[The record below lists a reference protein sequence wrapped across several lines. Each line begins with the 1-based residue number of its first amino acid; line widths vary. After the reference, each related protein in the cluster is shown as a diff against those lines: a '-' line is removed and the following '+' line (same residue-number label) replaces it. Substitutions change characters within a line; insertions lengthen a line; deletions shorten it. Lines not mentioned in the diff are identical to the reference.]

1 MSQLNKLT
9 AIFCYD
15 IKSDEFHLLMKITKR
30 PLFLAFILVIPFLS
44 YSIASEEKQDPWKNW
59 LNEVKPIMTRAE
71 LSVFKSLQTE
81 EDRRRFQKLF
91 WQVRDPT
98 PQTPQNEYV
107 REYYSRRQYAESEL
121 GGVYSDRG
129 QIYVLMGKPKERH
142 NFAGYEDVVD
152 CELWIYQSEGRPGLP
167 PFMYLLF
174 YRPHDMGVY
183 KLYYPGLHSPLDI
196 LSESYAEKNISKV
209 QGYNILKESFP
220 DLAAA
225 TLSVL
230 PEVGTGALFG
240 SSTASAH
247 VLSQIY
253 TLPER
258 EVKKSYLKNFASGEG
273 IVAVDYS
280 TKEIAGKG
288 QLFISEDRGFKFLN
302 YSLLPDAI
310 QTAKT
315 TDTLDTA
322 RIVVTLRVEDSEGR
336 TIHQQE
342 REFNLNLDQA
352 QKKAMEERKMAFND
366 FAPIIPGKF
375 SISVAFSNQTTKEF
389 FVYKEQTQVSDKT
402 LPVLVGYKVKEV
414 NSSDFCPLRMGNY
427 KVLSDP
433 RSLYYDKDSIEGL
446 IFSEEAPEIFL
457 VSKDDEKNSF
467 AIQNIEQQGK
477 IFIFKHPLKSIKP
490 GNYVLRIRTREEE
503 VYDRT
508 VSVLSF
514 QIEKPLELE
523 RTESYDSHF
532 NYAYLIGQEYLN
544 KGDVEAALEQFKNLP
559 EQMWNSTTLPVIA
572 RAFYQKKDYAR
583 VVGLLEKENII
594 KNYPVLILLGN
605 SCLELKKYQKA
616 AEYFE
621 ELRKYGDTVENNRIL
636 GAIYYSLGEREKAQ
650 VCYDRAKKLEEKL
663 KDKNS
668 EKKKEPSDSI
678 DHQSR

>member
-1 MSQLNKLT
+1 MSQRHKLT

-15 IKSDEFHLLMKITKR
+15 IKKYEFHLLKKIAQR
-30 PLFLAFILVIPFLS
+30 PRFLAFILVIPFLS
-44 YSIASEEKQDPWKNW
+44 YSIASEKKEDTWKNW
-59 LNEVKPIMTRAE
+59 LNEVGPIMTRAE
-71 LSVFKSLQTE
+71 LSVFKSLQTD
-81 EDRRRFQKLF
+81 EDRSRFQKLF

-98 PQTPQNEYV
+98 PQTPQNEYAG
-107 REYYSRRQYAESEL
+107 EYYGRRQYAQSEL
-121 GGVYSDRG
+121 GGLRSDRG

-174 YRPHDMGVY
+174 YRPRNMGEY

-196 LSESYAEKNISKV
+196 LSGSYAEKNISKF

-230 PEVGTGALFG
+230 PEVGTGVLFG

-258 EVKKSYLKNFASGEG
+258 EVKKNYLKNFTSGEG

-280 TKEIAGKG
+280 TKEIAGTG
-288 QLFISEDRGFKFLN
+288 RLFISEDRGFKFLN
-302 YSLLPDAI
+302 YSLLPNAI
-310 QTAKT
+310 QTAKA

-342 REFNLNLDQA
+342 RELNLSLDQA

-366 FAPIIPGKF
+366 FAPIIPGEF
-375 SISVAFSNQTTKEF
+375 SVSVAFSNQTTNEF
-389 FVYKEQTQVSDKT
+389 FIYKEQTRVSDKT

-414 NSSDFCPLRMGNY
+414 NSSDFCPLRMGDY

-433 RSLYYDKDSIEGL
+433 RSLYYYDKDSIEGL

-457 VSKDDEKNSF
+457 VSKNDEKNSF
-467 AIQNIEQQGK
+467 AIRDIEQRGK
-477 IFIFKHPLKSIKP
+477 VFIFKHPLKSIKP
-490 GNYVLRIRTREEE
+490 GNYVLRIRTREGA
-503 VYDRT
+503 VYDRI

-523 RTESYDSHF
+523 RTESYDSRF
-532 NYAYLIGQEYLN
+532 NYTYLIGQEYLN
-544 KGDVEAALEQFKNLP
+544 KGDVGAALEQFGNLP

-572 RAFYQKKDYAR
+572 RAYYENKDYAR
-583 VVGLLEKENII
+583 VVEILEKENII
-594 KNYPVLILLGN
+594 KNYPVFILLGN

-621 ELRKYGDTVENNRIL
+621 ELRKYGDTVENNRTL
-636 GAIYYSLGEREKAQ
+636 GAIYSSLGEREKAQ
-650 VCYDRAKKLEEKL
+650 VCYDRARKLEEKL
-663 KDKNS
+663 NDKNS

-678 DHQSR
+678 DH

>member
-1 MSQLNKLT
+1 MSQLYKLT
-9 AIFCYD
+9 SIFCHD
-15 IKSDEFHLLMKITKR
+15 IKSDGFHLLMKITKR

-59 LNEVKPIMTRAE
+59 LNEVEPIMTRAE

-81 EDRRRFQKLF
+81 EDRWRFQKLF

-98 PQTPQNEYV
+98 PQTPRNEYV
-107 REYYSRRQYAESEL
+107 GEYYSRRQYAESEL
-121 GGVYSDRG
+121 GGVHSDRG

-174 YRPHDMGVY
+174 YKPHNMGEY

-196 LSESYAEKNISKV
+196 LSESYAEKNISKI

-342 REFNLNLDQA
+342 RELNLSLDQA

-366 FAPIIPGKF
+366 FAPIIPGEF

-389 FVYKEQTQVSDKT
+389 FVYKERTHVSDET
-402 LPVLVGYKVKEV
+402 LPVLVGYKVKEL

-433 RSLYYDKDSIEGL
+433 RSLYYGKDSIEGL

-490 GNYVLRIRTREEE
+490 GNYVLRIRTRGEE
-503 VYDRT
+503 VYNKI

-523 RTESYDSHF
+523 ITESYDSHF

-544 KGDVEAALEQFKNLP
+544 KGDVEAALEQFENLP

-572 RAFYQKKDYAR
+572 RTYYQKKDYAR
-583 VVGLLEKENII
+583 VVALLEKENII
-594 KNYPVLILLGN
+594 KNYPILILLGN

>member
-1 MSQLNKLT
+1 MSQLRKLT

-59 LNEVKPIMTRAE
+59 LNEVEPIMTRAE

-81 EDRRRFQKLF
+81 EDRWRFQKLF

-107 REYYSRRQYAESEL
+107 GEYYSRRQYAESEL
-121 GGVYSDRG
+121 GGVDSDRG

-152 CELWIYQSEGRPGLP
+152 CELWIYHGEGRPGLP

-174 YRPHDMGVY
+174 YRPHNMGEY

-230 PEVGTGALFG
+230 PEVGTGALFE

-258 EVKKSYLKNFASGEG
+258 EVKKNYLKNFASGEG

-280 TKEIAGKG
+280 IKEIAGKG

-310 QTAKT
+310 QTAKA

-342 REFNLNLDQA
+342 RELNLSLDQV

-366 FAPIIPGKF
+366 FAPIIPGEF

-503 VYDRT
+503 VYDRI

-532 NYAYLIGQEYLN
+532 NYTYLIGQEYLN

-572 RAFYQKKDYAR
+572 RAYYQKKDYAR

-668 EKKKEPSDSI
+668 EKKKEPSNSI

>member
-1 MSQLNKLT
+1 MNI
-9 AIFCYD
+9 A
-15 IKSDEFHLLMKITKR
+15 KR
-30 PLFLAFILVIPFLS
+30 PLFLAFILVIPFLR

-59 LNEVKPIMTRAE
+59 LKEVEPIITRAE

-81 EDRRRFQKLF
+81 EDRWRFQELF

-98 PQTPQNEYV
+98 PQTPENEYMG
-107 REYYSRRQYAESEL
+107 EYYRRRQHAEGEL
-121 GGVYSDRG
+121 GGVPSDRG
-129 QIYVLMGKPKERH
+129 RIYVLMGKPKERH

-152 CELWIYQSEGRPGLP
+152 CELWIYQSQDRPGLP

-174 YRPHDMGVY
+174 YRPHNMGEY

-225 TLSVL
+225 TLSIL
-230 PEVGTGALFG
+230 PEVGTSALFG

-258 EVKKSYLKNFASGEG
+258 EVKKNYLNNFASGKG

-280 TKEIAGKG
+280 TKEIAGTG

-310 QTAKT
+310 QTAKA

-342 REFNLNLDQA
+342 RELNLSLDQA

-366 FAPIIPGKF
+366 FAPIIPGEF

-389 FVYKEQTQVSDKT
+389 FVYKEQIQVSDKT

-414 NSSDFCPLRMGNY
+414 NSSDFGPLRMGNY
-427 KVLSDP
+427 KVLSDS
-433 RSLYYDKDSIEGL
+433 RSLYYYDKDSIEGL
-446 IFSEEAPEIFL
+446 IFSEEAPEIIL
-457 VSKDDEKNSF
+457 VSKDDEKSLL
-467 AIQNIEQQGK
+467 AVQNIEQQGK

-490 GNYVLRIRTREEE
+490 GNYVLRIRTREEG
-503 VYDRT
+503 VYNRI

-532 NYAYLIGQEYLN
+532 NYTYLTGQEYLN

-572 RAFYQKKDYAR
+572 RAYYQKKDYAR
-583 VVGLLEKENII
+583 VVELLEKDNII

-605 SCLELKKYQKA
+605 SCLELKRYQTA

-621 ELRKYGDTVENNRIL
+621 EVRKYGDTVENNRIL

-650 VCYDRAKKLEEKL
+650 VCYDRAKNLEEKQ
-663 KDKNS
+663 KN
-668 EKKKEPSDSI
+668 KN
-678 DHQSR
+678 